1 VKFGLHS
8 ATDAVSPEAGR
19 IAELWWL
26 LFAVCSL
33 VFLLVV
39 GFMLYATLRSGA
51 ARDRSSGQPSAERR
65 VARLVGGAAFVS
77 AVVLVAL
84 LVASAAASRALA
96 RTSST
101 DALTIEVVGHQWW
114 WEVTYPDRDPSRRVS
129 TANEIHVPVGRP
141 VVLKLASRDVIH
153 SFWAP
158 NLHGKRDLIPG
169 RETTLA
175 FQPERPGVYHGQ
187 CAEYCGAQHAHMAFE
202 VVAEPEDAFQA
213 WLLRQRSPAPE
224 STDPI
229 AKRGQEVFLSGP
241 CALCHS
247 VAGTTAW
254 GRNGPDLTHVRSR
267 AHLAAGTLPNSA
279 DDLSAWV
286 ADPHRAKPG
295 TKMPPT
301 LLAPDDR
308 KALVA
313 YLETLE

>member
-1 VKFGLHS
+1 LHS

-39 GFMLYATLRSGA
+39 GFMLYASLRSGA
-51 ARDRSSGQPSAERR
+51 ARDRSSGQPSTERR
-65 VARLVGGAAFVS
+65 VTWLVGGAAVVT

-84 LVASAAASRALA
+84 LVASAATGRALA
-96 RTSST
+96 RTSSA
-101 DALTIEVVGHQWW
+101 DPLAIEVVGHQWW
-114 WEVTYPDRDPSRRVS
+114 WEVTYPDPNPSRRVS

-153 SFWAP
+153 SFWAA
-158 NLHGKRDLIPG
+158 NLQGKRDLIPG
-169 RETTLA
+169 RETALDFEA
-175 FQPERPGVYHGQ
+175 ERPGVYHGQ

-213 WLLRQRSPAPE
+213 WLAHQRTPAPE
-224 STDPI
+224 PAD
-229 AKRGQEVFLSGP
+229 AFARRGQQVFLAAP
-241 CALCHS
+241 CALCHA
-247 VAGTTAW
+247 VAGTPAW
-254 GRNGPDLTHVRSR
+254 GRNGPDLTHVGSR
-267 AHLAAGTLPNSA
+267 PRLAAGTLPNSA
-279 DDLSAWV
+279 DNLSSWV

-301 LLAPDDR
+301 RLAPDDR

-313 YLETLE
+313 YLETLK